1 MGGRDL
7 NMKRLVRWFSVLSLV
22 LTSFFGLQGQQAMA
36 ANLTGNVMVSL
47 TFSTPVL
54 VAANVNVEK
63 EELRNK
69 VSDKMTT
76 AYGKKIDLNNTN
88 LRAFRNLPG
97 MYPTIAALVVK
108 NAPYNNVDD
117 VLDLAGLT
125 EGQKETLRA
134 NFDNFTVSEQEDS
147 LTEGNDRINNGIYR

>member
-1 MGGRDL
+1 
-7 NMKRLVRWFSVLSLV
+7 MKRLVRWLSVLSLV
-22 LTSFFGLQGQQAMA
+22 LTSLFGLGTPAMA
-36 ANLTGNVMVSL
+36 ANLTGNVTISAL
-47 TFSTPVL
+47 IQTPVL
-54 VAANVNVEK
+54 VAVTVEK

-76 AYGKKIDLNNTN
+76 EYGKKIDLNNTN

-97 MYPTIAALVVK
+97 MYPSIAALVVK
-108 NAPYNNVDD
+108 NAPYDSIDD
-117 VLDLAGLT
+117 VLNVAGLT
-125 EGQKETLRA
+125 EEQKETLRA